1 MKLQHIKNKFLLP
14 GVLVCVGVMSSC
26 DDFLTVLPTG
36 QITEEHFWQD
46 RNDLENV
53 RAGAYKKFIDQTSSI
68 FYWGELRSDN
78 VKLKDQSNTTLLYMQ
93 QAILRPSNN
102 NYSWANFY
110 TGINYCNKVIE
121 YGDNMTNE
129 PLVDPS
135 FGKSDYRPI
144 EAEMKAL
151 RALYYFYL
159 VRAFRDVPYVTNS
172 VSTDKEA
179 KEAYYYPSSGEAIL
193 GEMISQLEEV
203 KDYGTINYGSN
214 SENHGRF
221 TKRSI
226 YALLADL
233 YLWRGCMLKNYS
245 KKFDVSGNLRAVNL
259 NDVVNLNADGDTIGY
274 TTVDSVAVNDEY
286 CNSKATECFQ
296 KAAERAQFVIDELNK
311 DRKENMEISRSFYNT
326 YEQEDIYPL
335 THCNFKVGQ
344 NVQNKVYSTIWG
356 NNNSSESIFEL
367 QFDGTQNSCGTY
379 ASYMSSYA
387 SNSVSIGSII
397 ANDILTTGIGQD
409 RPTQGFGKKDLRLLE
424 TIGYTDEFISASTL
438 PIVKNVIREFNV
450 ADLENMAEGYA
461 GDPDYR
467 VSTNMNANW
476 PIYRLS
482 DMMMIKAEAYA
493 RLGTNLDEG
502 YMLYNHLY
510 NRNNPNLNDSVAV
523 STAADLLTR
532 VYMERQREFVGEG
545 KRWFDIVRQ
554 AEAGDYYSGA
564 TTSIMEDLGAFIS
577 STNTV
582 KNRMRNLWSFYC
594 PIVQKEIDVQ
604 GIEAGGHIIQNPVW
618 DRYTEKK

>member
-193 GEMISQLEEV
+193 GEMIRQLEEV

-311 DRKENMEISRSFYNT
+311 DRKENMEISRSLYNT

-493 RLGTNLDEG
+493 RLGTNLNEG

-523 STAADLLTR
+523 STATDLLTR

>member
-1 MKLQHIKNKFLLP
+1 MKLQHIKNKFLLA
-14 GVLVCVGVMSSC
+14 GVLVCVGILYSC
-26 DDFLTVLPTG
+26 DDYLTVLPTG

-46 RNDLENV
+46 KNDLDNV
-53 RAGAYKKFIDQTSSI
+53 RAGAYKQFISQTGKI

-78 VKLKDQSNTTLLYMQ
+78 VKLRDQSNTTLLYMQ
-93 QAILRPSNN
+93 QAILRPSNSE
-102 NYSWANFY
+102 YSWASFY

-121 YGDNMTNE
+121 YGENMTNE

-135 FGKSDYRPI
+135 FGKLDYRTV

-159 VRAFRDVPYVTNS
+159 VRAFRDVPYVTKS
-172 VSTDKEA
+172 ISTDAEA
-179 KEAYYYPSSGEAIL
+179 KNAYYYSTSGEAIL
-193 GEMISQLEEV
+193 GALIKDLEEV
-203 KDYGTINYGSN
+203 KDYGTINYGSS

-245 KKFDVSGNLRAVNL
+245 KKFDASGNLRAVNVD
-259 NDVVNLNADGDTIGY
+259 DVIKLDADGDTIGY
-274 TTVDSVAVNDEY
+274 TTLDSMTVNDEY
-286 CNSKATECFQ
+286 CNNLATECFT
-296 KAAERAQFVIDELNK
+296 KAAERAQFVIDELSK
-311 DRKENMEISRSFYNT
+311 DRRENMEVNRNRYNT
-326 YEQEDIYPL
+326 YEQQDIYPL
-335 THCNFKVGQ
+335 THCLFKVGQ
-344 NVQNKVYSTIWG
+344 NVSDRVYSTIWG
-356 NNNSSESIFEL
+356 TNNSAESVLEL
-367 QFDGTQNSCGTY
+367 QFDGTQNTCTTY
-379 ASYMSSYA
+379 ATYMSSY
-387 SNSVSIGSII
+387 SSSSVSIGRVI
-397 ANDILTTGIGQD
+397 AGDILTSGLQQD
-409 RPTQGFGKKDLRLLE
+409 RPTQGFGKKDLRMLE
-424 TIGYTDEFISASTL
+424 TICYTDEFISASTL

-450 ADLENMAEGYA
+450 KDLENIPDGYA
-461 GDPDYR
+461 GNPSYR
-467 VSTNMNANW
+467 ESSNMNANW

-482 DMMMIKAEAYA
+482 DMMMIKAEADA
-493 RLGTNLDEG
+493 RLGTNLSEG
-502 YMLYNHLY
+502 YMLCNHLY

-523 STAADLLTR
+523 SNAADLLTF

-554 AEAGDYYSGA
+554 AEAGDYYGGA
-564 TTSIMEDLGAFIS
+564 STSLMEDLGAFIS

-594 PIVQKEIDVQ
+594 PIVQSEIDVQ
-604 GIEAGGHIIQNPVW
+604 GIEAGGHLLQNPVW

>member
-594 PIVQKEIDVQ
+594 PIVQREIDVQ

>member
-1 MKLQHIKNKFLLP
+1 MNLQHIKNKFLLV
-14 GVLVCVGVMSSC
+14 GVLACAGVLSSC

-46 RNDLENV
+46 KNDLENV
-53 RAGAYKKFIDQTSSI
+53 RAGAYKKMIDQTNSI

-93 QAILRPSNN
+93 QGILRPSNS
-102 NYSWANFY
+102 NYSWSNFY

-121 YGDNMTNE
+121 YGENMTNE

-159 VRAFRDVPYVTNS
+159 VRAFRDVPYVTTS
-172 VSTDKEA
+172 ISTDKEA
-179 KEAYYYPSSGEAIL
+179 KEAFYYPSSGEAIL
-193 GEMISQLEEV
+193 GELISQLEEV

-245 KKFDVSGNLRAVNL
+245 KKFDMSGNLRAVNL
-259 NDVVNLNADGDTIGY
+259 NDVVKLNEEGDTIGY

-296 KAAERAQFVIDELNK
+296 MAAERAQFVIGELNK
-311 DRKENMEISRSFYNT
+311 DRKENMENNRSRYNT
-326 YEQEDIYPL
+326 YELQDIYPL

-344 NVQNKVYSTIWG
+344 NVQDKVYSTVWG
-356 NNNSSESIFEL
+356 NKNSSESIFEL
-367 QFDGTQNSCGTY
+367 QFDGSQNTCGTY
-379 ASYMSSYA
+379 RSYMSSY
-387 SNSVSIGSII
+387 SSSVTIGSII
-397 ANDILTTGIGQD
+397 AGDILTLGIGQD
-409 RPTQGFGKKDLRLLE
+409 RPTQGFGKKDLRMLE
-424 TIGYTDEFISASTL
+424 TICYTDEFISASTL
-438 PIVKNVIREFNV
+438 PIVKNVIRELNIS
-450 ADLENMAEGYA
+450 DLENMAEGYA
-461 GDPDYR
+461 GDPQYR
-467 VSTNMNANW
+467 VSTSMDANW

-523 STAADLLTR
+523 STASDLLTK

-554 AEAGDYYSGA
+554 AEAGDYYSGSA
-564 TTSIMEDLGAFIS
+564 TSLMEDLGGFIS
-577 STNTV
+577 STNTL
-582 KNRMRNLWSFYC
+582 KNRMRNIWSFYS
-594 PIVQKEIDVQ
+594 PIVQSEIDVQ
-604 GIEAGGHIIQNPVW
+604 GVEAGGHLIQNPVW

>member
-1 MKLQHIKNKFLLP
+1 
-14 GVLVCVGVMSSC
+14 MSSC

-493 RLGTNLDEG
+493 RLGTNLNEG

-510 NRNNPNLNDSVAV
+510 NR
-523 STAADLLTR
+523 
-532 VYMERQREFVGEG
+532 
-545 KRWFDIVRQ
+545 
-554 AEAGDYYSGA
+554 
-564 TTSIMEDLGAFIS
+564 
-577 STNTV
+577 
-582 KNRMRNLWSFYC
+582 
-594 PIVQKEIDVQ
+594 
-604 GIEAGGHIIQNPVW
+604 
-618 DRYTEKK
+618 

>member
-493 RLGTNLDEG
+493 RLGTNLNEG

-510 NRNNPNLNDSVAV
+510 NRNNPNLNDSVTV
-523 STAADLLTR
+523 STATDLLTR

-594 PIVQKEIDVQ
+594 PIVQREIDVQ
-604 GIEAGGHIIQNPVW
+604 GIEAGGHLIQNPVW